1 VVFSRRRAI
10 IAGVTASAA
19 LGAAGC
25 SRETKTPALVSDL
38 GGLVANAR
46 DFGING
52 GKADESRPFQ
62 EAIDFAQEHGL
73 ALYLPAGS
81 YTADGLVLRDRT
93 RLIGAGPETSV
104 IHAVPGSKNRAVLNI
119 SSGAVQGVLVE
130 AVGLEAAGNEEQH
143 GIHVFAR
150 RGRGDVAS
158 GLWHSDFKNVRVY
171 NFGGAQ
177 MWLQGGGSDA
187 RDPVQFLTLQNVVLE
202 RRHDSTRSIGLL
214 MSGQVNQT
222 VWLGGRIDGFGS
234 PGDHPGVNVK
244 LCRQLDHYDPLTD
257 GSTEY
262 ISNRSGHTHLFS
274 GVTFQQA
281 QLAVYV
287 DKADSLTF
295 DTCHFE
301 DLDSGLLFSHS
312 GQNRVDRSHFANSA
326 LGQEEPFSIRAIN
339 GATVSG
345 SSNVFI
351 GEYGYMASA
360 DDSDATVVLS
370 NTLGSD
376 PAITRNLTRRIDS
389 AITIN
394 IGGATTVILNASP
407 TPVRVVTS
415 SLFPGERVVFKAS
428 GGSVFFESG
437 GNIDFE
443 GTSPPIEILAGGTL
457 TLARFDSGPDWC
469 IEAMHRSR

>member
-1 VVFSRRRAI
+1 MVISRRKAV

-19 LGAAGC
+19 LAAAGC
-25 SRETKTPALVSDL
+25 SRQQVPDVVSDL

-46 DFGING
+46 DFGIAG
-52 GKADESRPFQ
+52 GGADESRLFQ
-62 EAIDFAQEHGL
+62 DAIDFAHDNAL

-81 YTADGLVLRDRT
+81 YRADGLVLRDRT
-93 RLIGAGPETSV
+93 RLIGAGPEASV
-104 IHAVPGSKNRAVLNI
+104 IHAVPGSKNGAVLSI
-119 SSGAVQGVLVE
+119 SPGIVRGALVE
-130 AVGLEAAGNEEQH
+130 ALGLEAAGNEEQH

-150 RGRGDVAS
+150 RGRGDDAS

-171 NFGGAQ
+171 NFEGAQ
-177 MWLQGGGSDA
+177 MWLQGGGTDA

-202 RRHDSTRSIGLL
+202 RRHDSARSIGLL

-234 PGDHPGVNVK
+234 RGDHPGVNVK
-244 LCRQLDHYDPLTD
+244 VCRQLDQYDPSTD

-262 ISNRSGHTHLFS
+262 ISNRTGHTHLFS

-281 QLAVYV
+281 QLAVYI

-301 DLDSGLLFSHS
+301 GLDSGLLFSLA

-339 GATVSG
+339 GAVVSG
-345 SSNVFI
+345 SGNVFI
-351 GEYGYMASA
+351 GQYQDMASA
-360 DDSDATVVLS
+360 DDSGATVALS
-370 NTLGSD
+370 NTLGSG
-376 PAITRNLTRRIDS
+376 PAVTRNLTRQIDP
-389 AITIN
+389 AATIN
-394 IGGATTVILNASP
+394 IGGATTVVLNASP
-407 TPVRVVTS
+407 TPIRVVTA

-437 GNIDFE
+437 GNIDLE
-443 GTSPPIEILAGGTL
+443 GTPTPIEILAGGTL

>member
-1 VVFSRRRAI
+1 MVFSRRRAI

-25 SRETKTPALVSDL
+25 SRETKTPAVVSDL

-52 GKADESRPFQ
+52 GKADESRLFQ

-81 YTADGLVLRDRT
+81 YRADGLVLRDRT
-93 RLIGAGPETSV
+93 RLIGAGPEASV
-104 IHAVPGSKNRAVLNI
+104 IHAVPGSKNGSILSIPRGIVR
-119 SSGAVQGVLVE
+119 GALVE

-150 RGRGDVAS
+150 RGKGDDAS

-171 NFGGAQ
+171 NFEGAQ
-177 MWLQGGGSDA
+177 MWLQGGGTDA

-202 RRHDSTRSIGLL
+202 RRHDSARSIGLL

-234 PGDHPGVNVK
+234 RGDHPGVNVK
-244 LCRQLDHYDPLTD
+244 VCRQLDQYDPSTD
-257 GSTEY
+257 TTKY
-262 ISNRSGHTHLFS
+262 ISNRTGHTHLFS

-301 DLDSGLLFSHS
+301 GLDSGLLFSLA

-326 LGQEEPFSIRAIN
+326 LGQEEPFSIRVIN

-345 SSNVFI
+345 SGNVFI
-351 GEYGYMASA
+351 GEYGYMALA
-360 DDSDATVVLS
+360 DDSGATVALS
-370 NTLGSD
+370 NTLGSS
-376 PAITRNLTRRIDS
+376 PAVTRNLTRRIDP
-389 AITIN
+389 AATIN
-394 IGGATTVILNASP
+394 IGGATTVVLNASP
-407 TPVRVVTS
+407 TPVRVVTA

-437 GNIDFE
+437 GNIDLE
-443 GTSPPIEILAGGTL
+443 GASTPVEILAGGTL

-469 IEAMHRSR
+469 IEAMHGSR

>member
-1 VVFSRRRAI
+1 M
-10 IAGVTASAA
+10 
-19 LGAAGC
+19 
-25 SRETKTPALVSDL
+25 E
-38 GGLVANAR
+38 
-46 DFGING
+46 
-52 GKADESRPFQ
+52 E
-62 EAIDFAQEHGL
+62 
-73 ALYLPAGS
+73 
-81 YTADGLVLRDRT
+81 
-93 RLIGAGPETSV
+93 
-104 IHAVPGSKNRAVLNI
+104 
-119 SSGAVQGVLVE
+119 
-130 AVGLEAAGNEEQH
+130 VGLEAAGNEEQH

-177 MWLQGGGSDA
+177 MWLQGGGTDA

-202 RRHDSTRSIGLL
+202 RRNDSARSIGLL

-234 PGDHPGVNVK
+234 RGDHPGVNVK
-244 LCRQLDHYDPLTD
+244 VCRQLDQYDPTTD
-257 GSTEY
+257 GSTHY
-262 ISNRSGHTHLFS
+262 ISNRTGHSHLFS

-301 DLDSGLLFSHS
+301 DLDSGLLFSYA
-312 GQNRVDRSHFANSA
+312 GQNRVDRCHFANSA
-326 LGQEEPFSIRAIN
+326 LGQEEPFSIRVIN

-345 SSNVFI
+345 SGNVFI
-351 GEYGYMASA
+351 GEYGYMALA
-360 DDSDATVVLS
+360 DDSGATVALS
-370 NTLGSD
+370 NTMESG
-376 PAITRNLTRRIDS
+376 PAVTRNLTRRMDP
-389 AITIN
+389 AAAIN
-394 IGGATTVILNASP
+394 IGGATTVALNASP
-407 TPVRVVTS
+407 IPVRIVTA

-443 GTSPPIEILAGGTL
+443 GT
-457 TLARFDSGPDWC
+457 
-469 IEAMHRSR
+469 

>member
-1 VVFSRRRAI
+1 VVVSRRKAI

-19 LGAAGC
+19 LGATGC
-25 SRETKTPALVSDL
+25 SREPMPEVVSNL

-46 DFGING
+46 DFGIKG
-52 GKADESRPFQ
+52 GKADESKLFQ

-104 IHAVPGSKNRAVLNI
+104 IHAVPGSKNPAVLNI
-119 SSGAVQGVLVE
+119 SSGAVQGLLVE
-130 AVGLEAAGNEEQH
+130 AVGLEGAGNEEQH

-150 RGRGDVAS
+150 RGRGDGTS

-177 MWLQGGGSDA
+177 MWLRGGGTDA
-187 RDPVQFLTLQNVVLE
+187 RDPVQFLTLKNVVLD
-202 RRHDSTRSIGLL
+202 RRPDSARSVGLL

-234 PGDHPGVNVK
+234 RGDHPGVNVK
-244 LCRQLDHYDPLTD
+244 VCRQLDKYDPTID
-257 GSTEY
+257 GSTQY
-262 ISNRSGHTHLFS
+262 ISNRTGHSHLFA

-287 DKADSLTF
+287 DKAESLTF

-301 DLDSGLLFSHS
+301 DLDSGLLFSHA

-326 LGQEEPFSIRAIN
+326 LGQEEPFSIRVIN

-345 SSNVFI
+345 SGNVFI

-360 DDSDATVVLS
+360 DDSGATVALS
-370 NTLGSD
+370 NTLESD
-376 PAITRNLTRRIDS
+376 SAVTRNLTRRMDP
-389 AITIN
+389 AATIN
-394 IGGATTVILNASP
+394 IGGATTVALNASP
-407 TPVRVVTS
+407 TPVRVVTA

-437 GNIDFE
+437 GNIDLE
-443 GTSPPIEILAGGTL
+443 GTSAPIEILAGGTL
-457 TLARFDSGPDWC
+457 TLARFDSGADWC
-469 IEAMHRSR
+469 IEATYRSR